1 MTGAFSGVARL
12 LPGGWPVAGAALV
25 GSKDAIMGGG
35 VTKEGGGKRK
45 EYNGLKV
52 FDRGT
57 VDRDF
62 QQQKK
67 AKLWAEKKHADKKR
81 AALNR
86 LLSEMPESEM
96 KTISGVFHDNRT
108 ENPHPDALES
118 ASSSDCSLSDEE
130 VREGDIIFK
139 DASLQSLWGPTTSAK
154 TANNATARAEAG
166 AKGKEG
172 KSAKLDKAADKN
184 KREGPASVGSFME
197 VPDWDE
203 EKGECDGDGA
213 GVDEG
218 GGKRKGDKI
227 KASRPEKVIFGEK
240 QRPEVL
246 QVLAKKADAKKKQI
260 EQDRRAAQEARFVL
274 ETDEWEVLAR
284 ERVGRKEREEVGQKM
299 LGRKGM
305 T

>member
-1 MTGAFSGVARL
+1 MGKHFRGDAKKSD
-12 LPGGWPVAGAALV
+12 GGT
-25 GSKDAIMGGG
+25 IGG

-67 AKLWAEKKHADKKR
+67 AKLWADKKHADKKR

-96 KTISGVFHDNRT
+96 KTISGVFHDDQT
-108 ENPHPDALES
+108 ESPHQDALES

-139 DASLQSLWGPTTSAK
+139 DASLQSLWGPTSSAK
-154 TANNATARAEAG
+154 TANSATARAEAG

-197 VPDWDE
+197 VPDWDA
-203 EKGECDGDGA
+203 EKSDGDSA
-213 GVDEG
+213 EVDEG
-218 GGKRKGDKI
+218 GGKRKGDKM

-260 EQDRRAAQEARFVL
+260 EQERRAAQEARSVL
-274 ETDEWEVLAR
+274 ERDEREELAI
-284 ERVGRKEREEVGQKM
+284 ERDGGKEREEVGKKRV
-299 LGRKGM
+299 GKKGM
-305 T
+305 TGLAARSRGLAARSSSKD